1 MILKISN
8 NFFRKTPKSNTEYIK
23 KCKKSNTFIWEV
35 TKSNTGYLNEFKK
48 SNTFGCWYYF
58 VF

>member
-1 MILKISN
+1 MILKTSN
-8 NFFRKTPKSNTEYIK
+8 NFFRKTPKSNTEYINEL
-23 KCKKSNTFIWEV
+23 KKSNIFIWEV

-48 SNTFGCWYYF
+48 SNTFGCLYYF